1 MLWSQK
7 NCPNCGSFFVEKYG
21 RQNGRQRYRCQS
33 CCRFFRSKK
42 KPSVRNRALWK
53 TYVLERATLA
63 NLSVDDG
70 RSPRQIQRILSDE
83 AKREKISVHTSE
95 KEPVVLVMDTTYF
108 DTFGV
113 MVFRCWNRRQ
123 NLFWKFIGEETNE
136 MYLSG
141 LKHLQERGFTVVG
154 VVCDGKRWL
163 AQQIQA
169 LGLPV
174 QLCQFHFTKTM
185 TRYLTKKPK
194 TSAGRALRS
203 LALSAKRMNEKSFT
217 EELEAWHE
225 QYETFLAEKTVTTQ
239 TGRWQYT
246 HRNVRSAY
254 RTTIHWLPY
263 LFTYKNYPELN
274 IPNTT
279 NTLDGTFS
287 HVKNKVNV
295 HRGLNDDTKRK
306 MIAMILNQPSLP
318 KRRKNQLENVV

>member
-1 MLWSQK
+1 
-7 NCPNCGSFFVEKYG
+7 
-21 RQNGRQRYRCQS
+21 
-33 CCRFFRSKK
+33 
-42 KPSVRNRALWK
+42 
-53 TYVLERATLA
+53 
-63 NLSVDDG
+63 
-70 RSPRQIQRILSDE
+70 
-83 AKREKISVHTSE
+83 
-95 KEPVVLVMDTTYF
+95 MDTTYF

-123 NLFWKFIGEETNE
+123 NLFWKFVEEETNE

-141 LKHLQERGFTVVG
+141 LTHLQETGFTVVG

-169 LGLPV
+169 LGFPV

-194 TSAGRALRS
+194 TSAGRSLRS
-203 LALSAKRMNEKSFT
+203 LALNAKRMNEKSFT
-217 EELEAWHE
+217 EELDLWHE
-225 QYETFLAEKTVTTQ
+225 KYNTFLAEKTVSIQ

-254 RTTIHWLPY
+254 RTAIHWLPY
-263 LFTYKNYPELN
+263 LFTYKKYPELN

-287 HVKNKVNV
+287 HVKNKVNL
-295 HRGLNDDTKRK
+295 HRGLNDETKRK

-318 KRRKNQLENVV
+318 KRIKTNWKMSCKPVFSLPEVESLPGRHIKGLERHKSRFSPLNGCEERFQWVIGVSVLDQIDLRFYHIKPLLSKVLLGF

>member
-1 MLWSQK
+1 MQ
-7 NCPNCGSFFVEKYG
+7 KYG
-21 RQNGRQRYRCQS
+21 RRYGRQRYRCNACQTTFS
-33 CCRFFRSKK
+33 SKK
-42 KPSVRNRALWK
+42 KPSARGRVLWK
-53 TYVLERATLA
+53 TYVLQRATLA

-70 RSPRQIQRILSDE
+70 RSPRQLQRILRSE
-83 AKREKISVHTSE
+83 AERKKIVVHTSG

-123 NLFWKFIGEETNE
+123 NLFWRFIEEETNE
-136 MYLSG
+136 LYLSG
-141 LKHLQERGFTVVG
+141 LAHLQETGFTVVG

-163 AQQIQA
+163 AEQIQA
-169 LGLPV
+169 IGLPV

-194 TSAGRALRS
+194 TQAGRALRS
-203 LALSAKRMNEKSFT
+203 LALNAKRMDEHSFT
-217 EELEAWHE
+217 EALNTWHE
-225 QYETFLAEKTVTTQ
+225 KYETFLTEKTVTVQ

-254 RTTIHWLPY
+254 RTAIHWLPY
-263 LFTYKNYPELN
+263 LFTCKKFPELN

-295 HRGLNDDTKRK
+295 HRGLNESTRKK
-306 MIAMILNQPSLP
+306 MIALILNQPSLP
-318 KRRKNQLENVV
+318 KRRKNQPKSVV